1 MGQLWPTLVEFLFRL
16 GAGLAVTILIVSAR
30 QVNCGFFR
38 IHSWI
43 LMGLATFASLVLY
56 SRSSEYHLAP
66 LAIGLTIAAAVV
78 SYVGAILWMY
88 ERAAAGKTAFGLVA
102 LLLVAASP
110 SAYLRS
116 GRPWTLLENADFV
129 TGSLILGSLL
139 TAMLL
144 GHWYL
149 NFPGMKL
156 EPLKMLV
163 VVSAVAI
170 VARSL
175 FSAVGV
181 TQLGMLGKLPEST
194 IGWSFLAFRWLVGLI
209 CPGIM
214 VGLTWE
220 TLKVPNTQSATG
232 ILYAAVT
239 LVFLGE
245 LTAQLLS
252 RGLPIPV

>member
-1 MGQLWPTLVEFLFRL
+1 MGMLWPTLLEFLFRL
-16 GAGLAVTILIVSAR
+16 GTGLAAIILCTSAR

-56 SRSSEYHLAP
+56 SQASQYHYAG
-66 LAIGLTIAAAVV
+66 LAIGLTIAAAAV
-78 SYVGAILWMY
+78 SYISAVLWMY
-88 ERAAAGKTAFGLVA
+88 ERRTAGKVGLFVVA
-102 LLLVAASP
+102 LLFVAASP
-110 SAYLRS
+110 SGYQRS
-116 GRPWTLLENADFV
+116 VRSLSLMENADFA

-156 EPLKMLV
+156 APLKLLV
-163 VVSAVAI
+163 VVSGAAI
-170 VARSL
+170 VGRALIS
-175 FSAVGV
+175 SAGIAQLSV
-181 TQLGMLGKLPEST
+181 LGMLPEST
-194 IGWSFLAFRWLVGLI
+194 IGWSFLAFRWLAGLVG
-209 CPGIM
+209 PGIM
-214 VGLTWE
+214 VWLTWE

-252 RGLPIPV
+252 RGLPVPI